1 MDKMKARAH
10 VYISGYV
17 QGVCFRAY
25 AHDLARQIGVNGWV
39 RNLFDGRVEAVF
51 EGERDKV
58 EKMINFCRCGPQGAD
73 VSDVEVKW
81 DDYKGE
87 FSDFDIRHG
96 WTR

>member
-1 MDKMKARAH
+1 MKARAH
-10 VYISGYV
+10 VYVSGEV

-25 AHDLARQIGVNGWV
+25 THDLARRIGANGWV

-51 EGERDKV
+51 EGERDRV
-58 EKMINFCRCGPQGAD
+58 EEMIDFCRCGPQGAD
-73 VSDVEVKW
+73 VSGVEVKW
-81 DDYKGE
+81 EDYKGE